1 MARYPRL
8 MPTDP
13 QLFTTVI
20 SRSERI
26 SPSFQRVTITGD
38 TLSTFEWSGFDHWF
52 RLFLPPAAGAPL
64 HLPAVTGRGWYK
76 HYLAIPEET
85 RPHCSN
91 YTVSDFRTVDGRTEL
106 DIDVVIHRDATGEVT
121 GGVAIWATTA
131 TVGSPVAFL
140 DQGPMFDPPTDLRGV
155 HLVSDESG
163 LPALRG
169 ILRDLDPQVTGT
181 AIIEVP
187 SGDDVESLAAP
198 SGVEVT
204 WVVRGGAAEH
214 PVAEH
219 PVAGH
224 SAPGHG
230 ALEALRAKIA
240 PHPHDYAFVVGEST
254 LATEGRR
261 ALHRAGLPKSR
272 ITFSGFWKHSPAH

>member
-13 QLFTTVI
+13 QLFTAVV
-20 SRSERI
+20 SRTARL
-26 SPSFQRVTITGD
+26 SPSFQRVTITSD
-38 TLSTFEWSGFDHWF
+38 ALATFEWNGFDHWF

-76 HYLAIPEET
+76 PYLAIPDET

-91 YTVSDFRTVDGRTEL
+91 YTVADVRTVDGRAEM
-106 DIDVVIHRDATGEVT
+106 DIDVVIHWDAAGEVA
-121 GGVAIWATTA
+121 GGVAVWATTA

-140 DQGPMFDPPTDLRGV
+140 DQGPLFDPPDDMRGV
-155 HLVSDESG
+155 HLISDESG

-169 ILRDLDPQVTGT
+169 ILRDLDPQITGT

-187 SGDDVESLAAP
+187 DAADVESLAAP
-198 SGVEVT
+198 AGVEVT
-204 WVVRGGAAEH
+204 WVVRAGAAEH
-214 PVAEH
+214 P
-219 PVAGH
+219 
-224 SAPGHG
+224 APGHG
-230 ALEALRAKIA
+230 ALEALRAKIV